1 MTVLLPR
8 MTVMGSDCSNEGLST
23 SMKAWKALVMS
34 TGSSSSISLH
44 RSNTS
49 LRLSIVC
56 IREYCYNDYMLDP
69 WVRDKVNIFDRRKL
83 RKLNGIDTKIS
94 RKENELIRLK
104 RERVRVESITFDQD
118 HYIQDTT

>member
-1 MTVLLPR
+1 
-8 MTVMGSDCSNEGLST
+8 
-23 SMKAWKALVMS
+23 
-34 TGSSSSISLH
+34 
-44 RSNTS
+44 
-49 LRLSIVC
+49 
-56 IREYCYNDYMLDP
+56 MLDP

-83 RKLNGIDTKIS
+83 RKLSGIDTKIS